1 MRVLSRLCVVF
12 GVVVGVSFAAMPGL
26 AAAAT
31 QVSGVT
37 IVTVGIY
44 TPSGGTQGAY
54 VTFSPANPGLEG
66 CTYNLGNEL
75 WIDATQAEGKALY
88 ASVLAASLAGRTVTF
103 GVSGCANSGQVPLVY
118 RVDVWP

>member
-1 MRVLSRLCVVF
+1 MNGFSRLRVM
-12 GVVVGVSFAAMPGL
+12 FATVL
-26 AAAAT
+26 AIALGGAPALSTAAT

-44 TPSGGTQGAY
+44 VPSGGSQGAY

-66 CTYNLGNEL
+66 CTYSVGNEL
-75 WIDATQAEGKALY
+75 WIDTTQSDGKALY

-103 GVSGCANSGQVPLVY
+103 GVGGCANNGQVPLVY